1 MHNLQYII
9 GLRGLSPFGTSPLQ
23 GPLSLHNNGG
33 FGFIFVSDKIFN
45 AFINA
50 KSTVSTF
57 NNTIEVKVY
66 IHECIFWGCSVDTFW
81 EDNLEI
87 LIIKYIHN

>member
-1 MHNLQYII
+1 MSSKAFELI
-9 GLRGLSPFGTSPLQ
+9 GPRGLSFKI
-23 GPLSLHNNGG
+23 LSVQAPHRALYHFATMVGLG
-33 FGFIFVSDKIFN
+33 LFLCPRRFFY

-66 IHECIFWGCSVDTFW
+66 IH
-81 EDNLEI
+81 
-87 LIIKYIHN
+87 